1 MTGYG
6 EQPMVDPAFV
16 VAHLECAGKTL
27 LALPHSGFSTLLKT
41 SSLNSEMAAVSACG
55 WFSGSA
61 AKCPRPTSRAID
73 AMDNTMMWLWY
84 IPQDMTVLRR
94 CVGARSLVNPITDK
108 HIYSW
113 RRLGDFM
120 GVDHK
125 TAKRW
130 HADGVRYIVNALNCQ
145 QVTA

>member
-1 MTGYG
+1 MTRYG
-6 EQPMVDPAFV
+6 EQPIVDPAFV

-27 LALPHSGFSTLLKT
+27 LALPLSGFSTRLKT
-41 SSLNSEMAAVSACG
+41 ASINSEMAGWAGG

-61 AKCPRPTSRAID
+61 AKCPRPTPHAID
-73 AMDNTMMWLWY
+73 AMDNTMTWLGY
-84 IPQDMTVLRR
+84 IPQHLLVLRR

-120 GVDHK
+120 SVDHK
-125 TAKRW
+125 TAQRW
-130 HADGVRYIVNALNCQ
+130 HADGVRYIVDALNKQ
-145 QVTA
+145 RITA